1 MISDNWVFLDLQLEC
16 GLYRGFSESNG
27 KAICA
32 TGYTLSQL
40 IHRGWAESHTAIS
53 SWTIDSPNNM
63 VQDYCPSGTELVQG
77 GWYSTSKDPPIEFLS
92 AQEVYDVEEDSQ
104 RIR

>member
-1 MISDNWVFLDLQLEC
+1 
-16 GLYRGFSESNG
+16 
-27 KAICA
+27 
-32 TGYTLSQL
+32 
-40 IHRGWAESHTAIS
+40 
-53 SWTIDSPNNM
+53 M

-104 RIR
+104 RIQITLTPTNNPETSGRVWVGCLLTVILLLIILRFLSYLIL